1 MGYDYSI
8 LFDNEKSKIGINKFG
23 FNGDQ
28 RPMASILVH
37 DDILGELEA
46 HAFMNKEE
54 LYYLFLC
61 LKDCFEH
68 PDSPAKYN
76 ITDEQL
82 EIMKKAIHVNLK
94 T

>member
-1 MGYDYSI
+1 MGYDYNI

-28 RPMASILVH
+28 KPMASILVH
-37 DDILGELEA
+37 DDILDEAEA
-46 HAFMNKEE
+46 HAFMNKDE
-54 LYYLFLC
+54 LLYLFLC

-68 PDSPAKYN
+68 KNNTANIITIDSYIN
-76 ITDEQL
+76 DVD
-82 EIMKKAIHVNLK
+82 VNLK